1 MIDLLITDRKVS
13 ILHTEQIVSGNR
25 NTYTVRYHF
34 DQNSQVNWKHCMKV
48 AVFASVSPI
57 GAKKVRIAKLDAEDR
72 CLIPQS
78 ILMHDAATVFAG
90 VSGVYPNEDVV
101 ASQMCR
107 IGAVDPGAN
116 GETFPMDEV
125 PQSVMDSFLA
135 DVAELLAETSEKSH
149 VHTNMDT
156 LDRIGADGDKLTFDG
171 VSVGGND
178 SRVDDL
184 IYDVSSLQKTAH
196 THPNKP
202 TLDRLTEVD
211 GVLYLDGNRLG
222 GVVVWHIVDDP
233 VNVPSMDD
241 GTLLFIAPGANG
253 DMSYPPYK
261 VLVLGA
267 VVTRIAPW
275 KPGQL
280 WVCRGGV
287 WFLIA
292 TANRTEYKPEE
303 VITETVLPDGEVAAI
318 STLTEADVSA
328 SAPTEEEIYDV
339 DPCENVDKSGG
350 IVEAVKT
357 LQTEAHTHSNLEAL
371 ERVEATD
378 DVVLLPFG
386 KPLDLY
392 LRNDFQHLQYPQSID
407 GEDVGIFVSS
417 TDGRHIILYVE
428 NHLISVEYYD
438 GETTHRSN
446 DGEIWSGGTIHPN
459 EEPIKDFSIRR
470 IDIWKGGY
478 VPYDSVEE
486 INSDNHA
493 KYCFDV
499 FCRAFNTSIE
509 NMGSIKLIENV
520 FDGNY
525 ANGLKWGRNY
535 YITVNDSTYV
545 LNIDWTCPIPNGDF
559 GLRNEAYCVV
569 YLNLEQDCDIAHEAQ
584 YIVNGESPNTKA
596 GLHKWIFNY
605 LYDGTVSLGAID
617 LEAI

>member
-1 MIDLLITDRKVS
+1 MRTVRIMCNDHDVLYPDGHIVGKIGEHNATMLEIKTTDDFVIGCDYFSIEIFRNEHVFYSGTITDDMGGDDNSYRAGCVFYLK
-13 ILHTEQIVSGNR
+13 LWHNLTLGKQINIVVVGYKTLPDGNAEE
-25 NTYTVRYHF
+25 VRR
-34 DQNSQVNWKHCMKV
+34 
-48 AVFASVSPI
+48 SPVI
-57 GAKKVRIAKLDAEDR
+57 GSLLFTGAFGCDKESEYAGGITAE
-72 CLIPQS
+72 
-78 ILMHDAATVFAG
+78 
-90 VSGVYPNEDVV
+90 
-101 ASQMCR
+101 
-107 IGAVDPGAN
+107 
-116 GETFPMDEV
+116 
-125 PQSVMDSFLA
+125 
-135 DVAELLAETSEKSH
+135 VAELSRRVVELKGTDDDFFTEIEAIRNDISSS
-149 VHTNMDT
+149 VDIARW
-156 LDRIGADGDKLTFDG
+156 DGAAT
-171 VSVGGND
+171 D
-178 SRVDDL
+178 S
-184 IYDVSSLQKTAH
+184 H
-196 THPNKP
+196 THPNKLA
-202 TLDRLTEVD
+202 LDKLTVTD
-211 GVLYLDGNRLG
+211 GELFIDGKRFG

-233 VNVPSMDD
+233 VNVPSMAD
-241 GTLLFIAPGANG
+241 GTLLFITPGENG
-253 DMSYPPYK
+253 DMSYPPYY
-261 VLVLGA
+261 VNILGTP
-267 VVTRIAPW
+267 VQKIAPW